1 MISSCTPSSGDKNS
15 AKALSLRG
23 HEVNEQMKRCH
34 SEVNDLFLFVIACVN
49 LIQLRQPRISL
60 PSVIP
65 LLKFPVE
72 FLISMGSMCLKLGT
86 AY

>member
-1 MISSCTPSSGDKNS
+1 
-15 AKALSLRG
+15 
-23 HEVNEQMKRCH
+23 MKRCH